1 MRRTDA
7 EVPVLWPPDAN
18 SWLVGKVPD
27 ARKDWGQEEKRAVED
42 EMVGYHHQF
51 NGQEVGQTPGDT
63 EGQGGLVA
71 KSQKRLS
78 DRTITA
84 TIWTIDKVK

>member
-1 MRRTDA
+1 
-7 EVPVLWPPDAN
+7 
-18 SWLVGKVPD
+18 
-27 ARKDWGQEEKRAVED
+27 
-42 EMVGYHHQF
+42 MVGYHHQF